1 MPLDSHLFLCY
12 ALYMQERMIIQGRET
27 SYAEIE
33 LVQRL
38 IVDHPDWHR
47 TRLSKELCRIWD
59 WCNLGGQ
66 IKDMACRSFLLKLEQ
81 RGYINLPTRRVAG
94 GGALK
99 RPIAAIA
106 HSSAPVCA
114 RFDVIA
120 PVIVA
125 PVKRAELPLFK
136 RLLSC
141 YHYLGY
147 SGTVGQN
154 MKYIVFDSTGN
165 PLACLLFGSS
175 AWKSAARDNHIWCKC
190 YRIYTGWSAAAREA
204 NINLTTNNTRFL
216 ILPWVRVP
224 HLASHILGQV
234 ARRIR
239 ADWLEKYGHP
249 VHLLETFVDKE
260 RFAGTCYKAANWVC
274 VGETTGRSRNDRHY
288 TLKVPVKDI
297 YLYPLT
303 KNWSKVLCN
312 EI

>member
-1 MPLDSHLFLCY
+1 
-12 ALYMQERMIIQGRET
+12 MIIQGRET

-175 AWKSAARDNHIWCKC
+175 AWKSAARDNHI
-190 YRIYTGWSAAAREA
+190 GWSAASREA